1 MMTQRF
7 DLPAVV
13 DHENV
18 QAILEQGLSVLGKL
32 SAGDQLNI
40 DCSKLTQFDSSA
52 LSLVMGLIREAQG
65 KSVSIT
71 VEKLPKK
78 LASLAQVYGVAELV
92 VA

>member
-1 MMTQRF
+1 MTQRF

-32 SAGDQLNI
+32 SAGDQLSV

-52 LSLVMGLIREAQG
+52 LSLVMGLVREAQC
-65 KSVSIT
+65 KSVSIILEK
-71 VEKLPKK
+71 VPEKLR
-78 LASLAQVYGVAELV
+78 SLAQVYGVAELV